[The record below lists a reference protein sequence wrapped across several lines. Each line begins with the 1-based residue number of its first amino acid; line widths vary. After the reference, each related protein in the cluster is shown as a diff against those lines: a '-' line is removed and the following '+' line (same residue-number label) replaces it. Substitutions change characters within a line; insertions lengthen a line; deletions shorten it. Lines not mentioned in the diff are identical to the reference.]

1 LARPAKLLTVVNKI
15 DECEAFGP
23 GPWREIDK
31 RNPDVCEFVVLH
43 RIQDGS
49 PEFLAEFFSDPQWK
63 TGRRMPYHFVISSS
77 GVVSQCVSLSIKAP
91 GAIKLN
97 PAGIQVALEGDFR
110 KKAPSVAQA
119 LAVADL
125 VTELLSWKPT
135 LRVVGHTD
143 SAGASNDANK
153 ICPGKHLV
161 PANVKLAATALLD
174 KQRAARLLKLGI
186 E

>member
-1 LARPAKLLTVVNKI
+1 MLTIVNKI

-31 RNPDVCEFVVLH
+31 RDTGVCEFIVLH
-43 RIQDGS
+43 RIEDDS
-49 PEFLAEFFSDPQWK
+49 PEVLAKFFSDPQWN
-63 TGRRMPYHFVISSS
+63 TGRRFPYHFVISSS
-77 GVVSQCVSLSIKAP
+77 GVVAQCVPLSVKAP
-91 GAIKLN
+91 GAKKLN
-97 PAGIQVALEGDFR
+97 PAGIQVALGGDFR
-110 KKAPSVAQA
+110 KKPPTVAQA

-143 SAGASNDANK
+143 SAGASNDPKK

-161 PANVKLAATALLD
+161 AANVKLAAGVNLD
-174 KQRAARLLKLGI
+174 KQRARRLEQLGI